1 MFCIEWRNILTRTLF
16 LIPLDEKNHSK
27 VFFMRREKIDISQ
40 VHPNEGQ
47 IEGLPANPRL
57 IKDGRFKKLVKS
69 IQNLP
74 EMTEARDLL
83 VYPHEGGYIVIGGN
97 MRLRAYQELGWE
109 EVPCCVLPD
118 NMPVDK
124 LREMVIQDNNPFGE
138 DDWDMLANEWDA
150 EELNDWGF
158 DVWQEPKKEAKKS
171 ENNKQPDEEQERTDF
186 FDLMLA
192 DRIYDSDNAY
202 DIPTLRLDRQ
212 PNSGL
217 LLPFSGWGTDT
228 RLKKGIQTYHFYVE
242 DYRFTAI
249 WDDPT
254 KPLQGGCSEL
264 VEPNL
269 SLFDTTPVAY
279 GLQLIY
285 MKRWIARFWQE
296 CGARVYADLNVA
308 RKFYEYNR
316 LGIPDGYNAFATRG
330 YADREEYLK
339 QEIDIARQ
347 ISGLDK
353 PNMIV
358 YGGGERI
365 KELCVQN
372 NVLYAEQFM
381 ANRVKKKGGNNG

>member
-1 MFCIEWRNILTRTLF
+1 MERKHIDIR
-16 LIPLDEKNHSK
+16 K
-27 VFFMRREKIDISQ
+27 VFA
-40 VHPNEGQ
+40 NEGQ
-47 IEGLPANPRL
+47 IEGLPRNPRL
-57 IKDGRFKKLVKS
+57 IKDDKFKKLLES
-69 IQNLP
+69 IRELP

-83 VYPHEGGYIVIGGN
+83 VVPHGDGYVVIGGN
-97 MRLRAYQELGWE
+97 MRLRAYQELGWK
-109 EVPCCVLPD
+109 EVPCCILPK
-118 NMPVDK
+118 NMSVNK

-150 EELNDWGF
+150 DELNDWGF

-171 ENNKQPDEEQERTDF
+171 ENNKQPDEEPEKADF
-186 FDLMLA
+186 FDLMLG
-192 DRIYDSDNAY
+192 DRIYDSDNEF
-202 DIPTLRLDRQ
+202 DIPTLRTDRQ
-212 PNSGL
+212 PENGL
-217 LLPFSGWGTDT
+217 LLPFAGWGTDT

-242 DYRFTAI
+242 DYRFTNI
-249 WDDPT
+249 WNDPA
-254 KPLQGGCSEL
+254 KPLQSGCSEL

-308 RKFYEYNR
+308 RKFYEYNK
-316 LGIPDGYNAFATRG
+316 LGIPQGYNAFATRG

-339 QEIDIARQ
+339 QEIGIARQ
-347 ISGLDK
+347 LSGLDK

-372 NVLYAEQFM
+372 NVLYVEQFM

>member
-1 MFCIEWRNILTRTLF
+1 MERKR
-16 LIPLDEKNHSK
+16 
-27 VFFMRREKIDISQ
+27 IDISK
-40 VHPNEGQ
+40 VHTNTGQ
-47 IEGLPANPRL
+47 IDKLPANPRL
-57 IKDGRFKKLVKS
+57 IKDGRFKKLMKS
-69 IQNLP
+69 IQDLP

-83 VYPHEGGYIVIGGN
+83 VYPHNGEYIVIGGN
-97 MRLRAYQELGWE
+97 MRLRAYQELGWK

-150 EELNDWGF
+150 EELNEWGF

-171 ENNKQPDEEQERTDF
+171 ENNKQPDEEQERADF
-186 FDLMLA
+186 FDLMLG
-192 DRIYDSDNAY
+192 DRIYDSDNEF
-202 DIPTLRLDRQ
+202 DIPTLRTDRQ
-212 PNSGL
+212 PENGL
-217 LLPFSGWGTDT
+217 LLPFAGWGADT
-228 RLKKGIQTYHFYVE
+228 RAKKGISTYHFYVE

-249 WDDPT
+249 WKDPT
-254 KPLQGGCSEL
+254 SVLKSGCTNL

-269 SLFDTTPVAY
+269 SLFDTTPIAY
-279 GLQLIY
+279 GIQLIY

-296 CGARVYADLNVA
+296 CGAKVYADLNVSQ
-308 RKFYEYNR
+308 KFYKWNR
-316 LGIPDGYNAFATRG
+316 IGIPDGYNAFATRG

-339 QEIDIARQ
+339 IEIQTARE

-372 NVLYAEQFM
+372 NVLYVEQFM
-381 ANRVKKKGGNNG
+381 ANRVKPKKKGGNNG

>member
-1 MFCIEWRNILTRTLF
+1 MLRLR
-16 LIPLDEKNHSK
+16 
-27 VFFMRREKIDISQ
+27 IDISK
-40 VHPNEGQ
+40 VHTNSGQ
-47 IEGLPANPRL
+47 IEGLPKNPRL
-57 IKDGRFKKLVKS
+57 IKDGRFQMLVKS
-69 IQNLP
+69 IQSLP

-83 VYPHEGGYIVIGGN
+83 VYPHNGEYIVIGGN
-97 MRLRAYQELGWE
+97 MRLRAYQDLGWK

-150 EELNDWGF
+150 DELNEWGF
-158 DVWQEPKKEAKKS
+158 DVWQEPKEKSKSKLKSKEEKK
-171 ENNKQPDEEQERTDF
+171 EDEEKLDICS
-186 FDLMLA
+186 LMLA
-192 DRIYDSDNAY
+192 DRIYDSDNEF
-202 DIPTLRLDRQ
+202 DIPSLRIDRQ

-228 RLKKGIQTYHFYVE
+228 RLKKGISTYHFYVE
-242 DYRFTAI
+242 DYRFTNI
-249 WDDPT
+249 WNDPA
-254 KPLQGGCSEL
+254 KPLQGGCTEL

-279 GLQLIY
+279 GLQLVY

-296 CGARVYADLNVA
+296 CGAKVYADLNVS
-308 RKFYEYNR
+308 RKFYKWNR
-316 LGIPDGYNAFATRG
+316 MGIPNGYNAFATRG

-339 QEIDIARQ
+339 MEIQTARE

-365 KELCVQN
+365 KELCIQN
-372 NVLYAEQFM
+372 NVLYVEQFM